1 VAGLTFPRRG
11 EVYWTNLDP
20 AFGAEIAKTRP
31 AVVVSNDLGNEHS
44 PRVIVAP
51 ITSRWIDRVRPF
63 EALLPAGEGGLSQ
76 ASKALLNQVRT
87 LDKRRLGQRIGA
99 VTPARMQEVDRAL
112 RLSLA
117 L

>member
-1 VAGLTFPRRG
+1 M
-11 EVYWTNLDP
+11 
-20 AFGAEIAKTRP
+20 
-31 AVVVSNDLGNEHS
+31 VVSNDLGNEHS
-44 PRVIVAP
+44 PRVIAAP
-51 ITSRWIDRVRPF
+51 ITSRWVDRVRPF

-76 ASKALLNQVRT
+76 PSKVLLNQVRT

-99 VTPARMQEVDRAL
+99 LTQARMQEVDGAL